1 MSPLISIGRV
11 FEQLLKKQN
20 CVLRSGWSMNFG
32 NPSLR
37 EKTVLQACAG
47 ERPARRRHHHA
58 GSILA
63 MTGFLYAMTSFC
75 AMAMTIFAAIGMDT
89 ALGGSAHAAT
99 ITVDSLADPG
109 APGICTLR
117 DAINASNSAA
127 AVNGC
132 TAGTGDDTIMFSVT
146 GTIPLTGS
154 LGIEKTLTIQG
165 PATNPPSIV
174 INGQNSVQLM
184 INAGTLSIAN
194 LTLENAGTTADGG
207 AIENEGTAVTVTN
220 SVFANNG
227 ASLGGALDSDSLLQV
242 TDCTF
247 SDNSGSE
254 GGAIFNDGTTII
266 VGSTFNGNQVEFGG
280 GAVESE
286 EGSVTITNS
295 TFVDNSST
303 TFAGGALD
311 TFGTLLITNST
322 FSGNSAPASAGGA
335 AISYG
340 GTADVK
346 GTIVTAS
353 TGSNCTRA
361 VTDEGFNLDD
371 DGTCG
376 VSSGTTSAAKIAL
389 DSGGLGD
396 NGGPTK
402 TIALESTSSAID
414 KIPLADCTDQA
425 TPPNPL
431 SADQR
436 GYGRPAPSPQPQLC
450 DIGAYEFGA
459 VAPGTPTPTPSPTPT
474 PTPSPTPTPVP
485 PTPTPAP
492 TPTPGPVTIT
502 SPAAG
507 SIVSGVVTFA
517 CTNPGGTANLYID
530 DVFVAHSAFAWNTA
544 SFTNGRHNLLCN
556 GYRGGVLIGHAI
568 ENVTVSNSAPTPTP
582 TPRPTPTP
590 TPTPTATPTPG
601 TVTITGPAAGS
612 IVSGV
617 VTFTCTNPGGTA
629 NLYIDDVF
637 VAHSAYSW
645 HTTMSANGSHSL
657 LCNGYRNGTLIGNAT
672 ERVTVRN

>member
-1 MSPLISIGRV
+1 MHFG
-11 FEQLLKKQN
+11 K
-20 CVLRSGWSMNFG
+20 LR
-32 NPSLR
+32 LR
-37 EKTVLQACAG
+37 EATVLQACASV
-47 ERPARRRHHHA
+47 RPARRRHHHA
-58 GSILA
+58 GSVLA
-63 MTGFLYAMTSFC
+63 MMSFLG

-99 ITVDSLADPG
+99 ITVNSLADPG

-117 DAINASNSAA
+117 DAINASNSSA

-146 GTIPLTGS
+146 GTILLTGD
-154 LGIEKTLTIQG
+154 LTVAQTLTIQG

-184 INAGTLSIAN
+184 INDGTLSIAN
-194 LTLENAGTTADGG
+194 LTLENGSTTSYGG
-207 AIENEGTAVTVTN
+207 AIDNEGTAVTVTN
-220 SVFANNG
+220 SVFANNT

-247 SDNSGSE
+247 NDNSAETNGAE
-254 GGAIFNDGTTII
+254 GGAIFNDGTTVI
-266 VGSTFNGNQVEFGG
+266 VGSTFNGNTAEFGG

-286 EGSVTITNS
+286 EGSMTITNS
-295 TFVDNSST
+295 TFFDNSST

-311 TFGTLLITNST
+311 TFGTLVLTNST

-335 AISYG
+335 AISFG
-340 GTADVK
+340 ETADVK
-346 GTIVTAS
+346 GTIITAS
-353 TGSNCTRA
+353 TGSNCTSA
-361 VTDEGFNLDD
+361 VADEGFNLDD

-376 VSSGTTSAAKIAL
+376 FSSGTTSAAKIAL

-396 NGGPTK
+396 HGGPTK

-425 TPPNPL
+425 TPSNPL
-431 SADQR
+431 TADQR
-436 GYGRPAPSPQPQLC
+436 GYGRPAPSPQAQLC

-485 PTPTPAP
+485 PTPTP

-507 SIVSGVVTFA
+507 STVSGVVTFA

-530 DVFVAHSAFAWNTA
+530 DVFVAHSSFSWNTA
-544 SFTNGRHNLLCN
+544 SFSSGRHNLLCN
-556 GYRGGVLIGHAI
+556 GYQSGVLIGHAI

-582 TPRPTPTP
+582 TPSP

-637 VAHSAYSW
+637 VAHSSYSW
-645 HTTMSANGSHSL
+645 HTTMFANGSHSL
-657 LCNGYRNGTLIGNAT
+657 LCNGYRNGTLIGDAT
-672 ERVTVRN
+672 EKVTVRN